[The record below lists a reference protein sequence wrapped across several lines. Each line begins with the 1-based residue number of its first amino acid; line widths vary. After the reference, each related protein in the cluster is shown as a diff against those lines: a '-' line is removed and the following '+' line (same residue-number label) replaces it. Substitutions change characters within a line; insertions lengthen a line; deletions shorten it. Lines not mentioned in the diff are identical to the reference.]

1 MKKRICASLISLLI
15 CVSLLIG
22 CLPAINAAP
31 SNPFTDVKANAYYYN
46 AVLWALNNNITT
58 GTTSTTFSPDAPCTR
73 GQIVAF
79 LYRSAGQ
86 PSVSASSV
94 PFTDVKKGAYYYNAV
109 LWAVKNNIT
118 TGTTPTTFSPD
129 APCSRGQIVTFLY
142 KAR

>member
-1 MKKRICASLISLLI
+1 MKKTSMKKRICASLISLLI

-73 GQIVAF
+73 GQIVTF
-79 LYRSAGQ
+79 LYR
-86 PSVSASSV
+86 
-94 PFTDVKKGAYYYNAV
+94 Y
-109 LWAVKNNIT
+109 IT
-118 TGTTPTTFSPD
+118 TKLTVISAPKIIRCHLPRKSP
-129 APCSRGQIVTFLY
+129 PLKSKFPVQTVMLM
-142 KAR
+142 